1 MAARSILIVEDEDN
15 IALALEHLLGRE
27 GYRLSR
33 VADGALA
40 LDAVRDQRPDLVL
53 LDVMLPNMSG
63 YEICQNLRA
72 DADLADLR
80 ILIMTAR
87 GTEIE
92 RRKGLAMGADGFI
105 TKPFEL
111 TELRREV
118 ARLLTDGGAGDE
130 A

>member
-1 MAARSILIVEDEDN
+1 MAAGTILIVEDEDN

-27 GYRLSR
+27 GYQLSR

-40 LDAVRDQRPDLVL
+40 LDAVRELRPDLIL

-63 YEICQNLRA
+63 YEICQQLRQ
-72 DADLADLR
+72 DDDLAEVR

-92 RRKGLAMGADGFI
+92 RRKGLAMGGDGFI

-111 TELRREV
+111 SELRREV
-118 ARLLTDGGAGDE
+118 ARLMTGPGGSEDV
-130 A
+130 

>member
-1 MAARSILIVEDEDN
+1 MAAGTILIVEDEDN

-27 GYRLSR
+27 GYQLSR

-40 LDAVRDQRPDLVL
+40 LDAVRELRPDLIL

-63 YEICQNLRA
+63 YEICQQLRQ
-72 DADLADLR
+72 DDDLAEVR

-92 RRKGLAMGADGFI
+92 RRKGLAMGGDGFI

-111 TELRREV
+111 SELRREV
-118 ARLLTDGGAGDE
+118 ARLMTGAGGSEDV
-130 A
+130 